1 MNSKEPAAVG
11 NYTSLQRRSKQG
23 KEKKK
28 YYLIYYKNGV
38 LLKGWLLWSQTHS
51 SQAPITPKKLGLKK
65 KTINTNQVGFTLQ
78 LILLKN
84 PKPLGFPV
92 LVYTLKAWEMRETM
106 CTHLSSPH
114 GTFHPTSIQQKER

>member
-38 LLKGWLLWSQTHS
+38 LLKGGGCSDHKLTV
-51 SQAPITPKKLGLKK
+51 PKPPLHLKNWVLKK
-65 KTINTNQVGFTLQ
+65 KQ
-78 LILLKN
+78 LTPI
-84 PKPLGFPV
+84 
-92 LVYTLKAWEMRETM
+92 R
-106 CTHLSSPH
+106 
-114 GTFHPTSIQQKER
+114 